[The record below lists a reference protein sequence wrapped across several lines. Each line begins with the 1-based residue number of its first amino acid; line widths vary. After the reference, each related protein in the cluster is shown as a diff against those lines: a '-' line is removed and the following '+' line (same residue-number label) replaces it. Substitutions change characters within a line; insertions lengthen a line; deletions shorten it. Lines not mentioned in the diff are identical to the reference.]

1 MFEKGKRYKLMRLAV
16 LSYSHHGRG
25 IGRTARSLGHE
36 IVGVFDSQPGPRKQL
51 ESEFDCPGFDTAE
64 SCLDGSKPE
73 AALVT
78 GKHIEIPSHVQA
90 CADRRIPYLVD
101 KPFADCAARLRPVA
115 EASEKHNVLSALT
128 LPNRASNI
136 VRVVKE
142 MVANGSLGDLVL
154 FSSRLNNG
162 PPTRYDGTPSAWHN
176 VPTVSGGGCWAT
188 EAAHGID
195 TYLQFAGNRP
205 ITVVGAVISNAMYG
219 REIEDSAVGML
230 RSDNGITGI
239 IESGYSY
246 PSGERSGDHFFRFVG
261 IKASVYAL
269 YGRNG
274 EPLIETHTSA
284 GVEVCEDLP
293 HGERMRKVISGGL
306 AAIHE
311 SRPSETN
318 ILDAV
323 RVLEVQ
329 DAVYAYARANASAN
343 GPHPMGTPAPR
354 PGRSTLRIDL

>member
-1 MFEKGKRYKLMRLAV
+1 MRLAV

-25 IGRTARSLGHE
+25 IGRTARNLGHE
-36 IVGVFDSQPGPRKQL
+36 IVGVFDSEAGPRQQL
-51 ESEFDCPGFDTAE
+51 ESEFDCPGFDAAE
-64 SCLDGSKPE
+64 SCLDKSRPE

-78 GKHIEIPSHVQA
+78 GRHIEIPSHIQA
-90 CADRRIPYLVD
+90 CVDRRIPYLVD

-115 EASEKHNVLSALT
+115 EASEKHNVVSVLT
-128 LPNRASNI
+128 LPNRASN
-136 VRVVKE
+136 VVKVVKE

-162 PPTRYDGTPSAWHN
+162 PPTRYDRTPSAWHN
-176 VPTVSGGGCWAT
+176 DPAVSGGGCWAT

-195 TYLQFAGNRP
+195 TYLLFVGNRS

-219 REIEDSAVGML
+219 REIEDSALGML

-239 IESGYSY
+239 IESGYTY
-246 PSGERSGDHFFRFVG
+246 PSGARSGDHFFRFVG
-261 IKASVYAL
+261 TKASVFAL

-293 HGERMRKVISGGL
+293 HSERMRRVISGGL
-306 AAIHE
+306 AAIQE
-311 SRPSETN
+311 SRASETN

-323 RVLEVQ
+323 RILEVQ
-329 DAVYAYARANASAN
+329 DAVYAYARTNTAAN
-343 GPHPMGTPAPR
+343 GPHPMGAPAPR
-354 PGRSTLRIDL
+354 P